1 MKRLLLTSLILIAF
15 QSSAQIQY
23 SSTNAA
29 NYDLQVQR
37 NAGTRFGITYIT
49 SGKLTDELEKEGVT
63 SNWISQFGYQFEKQI
78 LGDDKIAGIVE
89 GILFIGGVD
98 QGLFLPSISGMFGIR
113 NSSGLE
119 IAVGP
124 NISISGSAMV
134 IGFGKS
140 FNFGNLNIPIN
151 IAWVPGVQM
160 KETNR
165 VEDENG
171 NFLEN
176 EDVFINTGH
185 RFTITVGFNMAK

>member
-1 MKRLLLTSLILIAF
+1 MKRLLLTLLILIAF

-29 NYDLQVQR
+29 NYDSQVQR
-37 NAGTRFGITYIT
+37 NAGPRFGITYIT

>member
-1 MKRLLLTSLILIAF
+1 MKKLLLTLLVLIAF

-29 NYDLQVQR
+29 NYDSQVKK
-37 NAGTRFGITYIT
+37 NAGPRFGLTYIT
-49 SGKLTDELEKEGVT
+49 NGKLTKELEKEGVT
-63 SNWISQFGYQFEKQI
+63 SNLITQFGYQFEKQI

-165 VEDENG
+165 VEDEYG

>member
-29 NYDLQVQR
+29 NYDSQVQR
-37 NAGTRFGITYIT
+37 NAGPRFGITYIT
-49 SGKLTDELEKEGVT
+49 NGKLTDELEKEGVT

>member
-23 SSTNAA
+23 SSNNAA
-29 NYDLQVQR
+29 NYDSQVQR
-37 NAGTRFGITYIT
+37 NAGPRFGITYIT
-49 SGKLTDELEKEGVT
+49 NGKLTNELEKEGVT

-78 LGDDKIAGIVE
+78 LGDDNIAGIVE
-89 GILFIGGVD
+89 GILFVGGVD

-124 NISISGSAMV
+124 NISVSGSAMV
-134 IGFGKS
+134 VGFGKS

-171 NFLEN
+171 DFLEN

>member
-1 MKRLLLTSLILIAF
+1 
-15 QSSAQIQY
+15 
-23 SSTNAA
+23 
-29 NYDLQVQR
+29 
-37 NAGTRFGITYIT
+37 
-49 SGKLTDELEKEGVT
+49 
-63 SNWISQFGYQFEKQI
+63 
-78 LGDDKIAGIVE
+78 
-89 GILFIGGVD
+89 
-98 QGLFLPSISGMFGIR
+98 MFGIR